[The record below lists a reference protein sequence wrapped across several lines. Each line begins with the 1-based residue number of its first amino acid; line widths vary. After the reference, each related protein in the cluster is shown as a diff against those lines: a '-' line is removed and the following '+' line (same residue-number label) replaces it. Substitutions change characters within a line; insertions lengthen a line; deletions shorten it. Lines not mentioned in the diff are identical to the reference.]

1 MFDMSKCAVSFNV
14 KSNLKKCLSR
24 KGSYNNPFAIDCA
37 KVSKNKLKN
46 NPEQRARFS
55 RYFGKK

>member
-1 MFDMSKCAVSFNV
+1 MFDMNKCAVSFNI

-24 KGSYNNPFAIDCA
+24 KGSYNNPFAIGT
-37 KVSKNKLKN
+37 KVSKNTLKN
-46 NPEQRARFS
+46 NPEKRARFS